1 MHYQFLKLIDM
12 SILRNVA
19 ISESGFL
26 FNPTTGDSF
35 TLNDTAIHIVS
46 LLKENKNKEEIIS
59 SIVDKFDVEKNT
71 ADKDYEDF
79 VFSLKSYKL
88 SN

>member
-1 MHYQFLKLIDM
+1 M

>member
-1 MHYQFLKLIDM
+1 M

-35 TLNDTAIHIVS
+35 TLNDTAIHIVT
-46 LLKENKNKEEIIS
+46 LLKENKSKEEIVKS
-59 SIVDKFDVEKNT
+59 LAKTFDVDIAV